1 MVIIIVIA
9 IVALLGLIYVTQ
21 YNGLVKLRNKAEA
34 AFAQID
40 VQLKRRADLIPN
52 LIETVKGYAAHESSV
67 LEAVIHARNKYA
79 TANSVEEK
87 IDSANEISGALNKLF
102 ALGEAYPDLKAN
114 QNFLEL
120 QTALKDT
127 EDKIAYARQF
137 YNDDVKQYKN
147 KIEMFPVEHRRGHG
161 GLQADAVLRDQRIRA
176 RECERE
182 ILMSKAKRNA
192 SRRRISVGLLTL
204 FLTAALLVA
213 LSPSAKAESSRI
225 NRMDITCWVDASG
238 DAVITEVID
247 IDAYQGTEYYQVSN
261 VRGNQQI
268 RDLVVSENGVTFQ
281 DVGEWDVGAA
291 EKRGRPASSRPTAG
305 MSSASASANTGT
317 TSLRCSTRSRIS

>member
-1 MVIIIVIA
+1 MSGFTKITIIQEEDSMVWIVVIV
-9 IVALLGLIYVTQ
+9 IVALLALIYVTQ

-40 VQLKRRADLIPN
+40 VQLKRRAELIPN

-67 LEAVIHARNKYA
+67 LEAVIHARNKYSTA
-79 TANSVEEK
+79 TSLEEK

-147 KIEMFPVEHRRGHG
+147 KIEMFPSNIVAGMAGFHPMPYYEISE
-161 GLQADAVLRDQRIRA
+161 A
-176 RECERE
+176 ERE
-182 ILMSKAKRNA
+182 NV
-192 SRRRISVGLLTL
+192 SVK
-204 FLTAALLVA
+204 F
-213 LSPSAKAESSRI
+213 
-225 NRMDITCWVDASG
+225 
-238 DAVITEVID
+238 
-247 IDAYQGTEYYQVSN
+247 
-261 VRGNQQI
+261 
-268 RDLVVSENGVTFQ
+268 
-281 DVGEWDVGAA
+281 
-291 EKRGRPASSRPTAG
+291 
-305 MSSASASANTGT
+305 
-317 TSLRCSTRSRIS
+317 

>member
-1 MVIIIVIA
+1 MSGFTKLTIIQEEDSMVWIVVIV
-9 IVALLGLIYVTQ
+9 IVALLALIYVTQ

-40 VQLKRRADLIPN
+40 VQLKRRAELIPN

-67 LEAVIHARNKYA
+67 LEAVIHARNKYSTA
-79 TANSVEEK
+79 TSLEEK

-147 KIEMFPVEHRRGHG
+147 KIEMFPSNIVAGMAGFHPMPYYEI
-161 GLQADAVLRDQRIRA
+161 D
-176 RECERE
+176 ESERE
-182 ILMSKAKRNA
+182 NV
-192 SRRRISVGLLTL
+192 SVK
-204 FLTAALLVA
+204 F
-213 LSPSAKAESSRI
+213 
-225 NRMDITCWVDASG
+225 
-238 DAVITEVID
+238 
-247 IDAYQGTEYYQVSN
+247 
-261 VRGNQQI
+261 
-268 RDLVVSENGVTFQ
+268 
-281 DVGEWDVGAA
+281 
-291 EKRGRPASSRPTAG
+291 
-305 MSSASASANTGT
+305 
-317 TSLRCSTRSRIS
+317 

>member
-1 MVIIIVIA
+1 MSGFTKLTIIQEEDSMVWIVVIV
-9 IVALLGLIYVTQ
+9 IVALLALIYVTQ

-40 VQLKRRADLIPN
+40 VQLKRRAELIPN

-67 LEAVIHARNKYA
+67 LEAVIHARNKYSTA
-79 TANSVEEK
+79 TSLEEK

-147 KIEMFPVEHRRGHG
+147 KIEMFPSNIVAGMAGFHPMPYYE
-161 GLQADAVLRDQRIRA
+161 IS
-176 RECERE
+176 ESERE
-182 ILMSKAKRNA
+182 NV
-192 SRRRISVGLLTL
+192 SVK
-204 FLTAALLVA
+204 F
-213 LSPSAKAESSRI
+213 
-225 NRMDITCWVDASG
+225 
-238 DAVITEVID
+238 
-247 IDAYQGTEYYQVSN
+247 
-261 VRGNQQI
+261 
-268 RDLVVSENGVTFQ
+268 
-281 DVGEWDVGAA
+281 
-291 EKRGRPASSRPTAG
+291 
-305 MSSASASANTGT
+305 
-317 TSLRCSTRSRIS
+317 

>member
-1 MVIIIVIA
+1 MGPIIIIIA
-9 IVALLGLIYVTQ
+9 VVVLLGLIYVTQ

-52 LIETVKGYAAHESSV
+52 LIETVKGYAKHESSV

-147 KIEMFPVEHRRGHG
+147 KIEMFPSNIVAGIAGFKPMPYYEISD
-161 GLQADAVLRDQRIRA
+161 AD
-176 RECERE
+176 RE
-182 ILMSKAKRNA
+182 NV
-192 SRRRISVGLLTL
+192 SVS
-204 FLTAALLVA
+204 F
-213 LSPSAKAESSRI
+213 
-225 NRMDITCWVDASG
+225 
-238 DAVITEVID
+238 
-247 IDAYQGTEYYQVSN
+247 
-261 VRGNQQI
+261 
-268 RDLVVSENGVTFQ
+268 
-281 DVGEWDVGAA
+281 
-291 EKRGRPASSRPTAG
+291 
-305 MSSASASANTGT
+305 
-317 TSLRCSTRSRIS
+317 